1 MSVRKVGVFCNARDE
16 THIKEWAAH
25 HLLIG
30 FDVVFIFD
38 HKSTV
43 PLNRVFSHFDNR
55 VITARIEKAGGNLKT
70 LLMNKALGIARQL
83 ALDWFIYLDA
93 DEFLILNSRF
103 RGVKHFLSQYSMA
116 GDLVGVNWLIFG
128 TNHLVQE
135 PTEGLMLEHY
145 TRSSNRLNHHIKS
158 FVKPREATVADNPH
172 FYHIKRP
179 ARMLNVAFGKLRS
192 PYSFNTTH
200 DAIETVP
207 AYIAHYMYQAED
219 IYRKRKV
226 LFRVADDGTIRTD
239 IGQEIHAR
247 DNDVVNMYPQKY
259 VQTIKEFLSF
269 YDQTRDGDVPAS
281 REP

>member
-55 VITARIEKAGGNLKT
+55 VITARIEREGGNLKKM
-70 LLMNKALGIARQL
+70 LMNKALFIARQL

-93 DEFLILNSRF
+93 DEFLILNNRF
-103 RGVKHFLSQYSMA
+103 RGVKHFLSQYSS

-128 TNHLVQE
+128 TNHLVKE

-145 TRSSNRLNHHIKS
+145 TRSSNRLNRHIKS
-158 FVKPREATVADNPH
+158 FVRPREATVADNPH

-179 ARMLNVAFGKLRS
+179 ARMLNVAFGRLRS
-192 PYSFNTTH
+192 PYSFNPTN
-200 DAIETVP
+200 DAIDKVP
-207 AYIAHYMYQAED
+207 AYIAHYMYQAEE
-219 IYRKRKV
+219 IYQKRKV
-226 LFRVADDGTIRTD
+226 QFRVADDGTVRTN
-239 IGQEIHAR
+239 IGKEIHTH
-247 DNDVVNMYPQKY
+247 DNDVVNAHPQKY
-259 VQTIKEFLSF
+259 VNAIKEFLSF
-269 YDQTRDGDVPAS
+269 YDQTNATTL
-281 REP
+281 